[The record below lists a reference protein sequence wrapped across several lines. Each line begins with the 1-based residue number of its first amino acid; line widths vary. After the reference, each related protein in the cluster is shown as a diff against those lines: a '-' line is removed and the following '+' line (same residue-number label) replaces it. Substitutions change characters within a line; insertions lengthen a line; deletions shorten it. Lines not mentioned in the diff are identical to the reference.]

1 MLLFSADI
9 KIIIITNF
17 MKQNTRISQNDEI
30 DLREIIKKLCNE
42 KILIFFIT
50 FFFTVGGYMYGSF
63 QPKIYKTE
71 IILRNAPTYL
81 YNINIERN
89 PQSQSQSQSQL
100 QLQSQSQL
108 QIQLQ
113 SIAID
118 FENNVKLHLLSLDT
132 LFEFVQNNNDLS
144 DFKKYLKEKDIS
156 VENYF
161 QGKLKS
167 EIDKNKIINKYSLT
181 YLKPLQGETFLNNYI
196 IFVYQKALITMKKQL
211 TQVINQQIR
220 LHQQHLEIAET
231 IDLKNPIL
239 QSMVEGRSVLNE
251 PEALF
256 YKGTKVLS
264 KQILYLTQLLDDS
277 KNLTLDYNP
286 ILEQSKN
293 SILVTKPA
301 NFFMAIAFVL
311 GLFLSFVAVFIKSKI

>member
-1 MLLFSADI
+1 
-9 KIIIITNF
+9 
-17 MKQNTRISQNDEI
+17 MKQNAHISQNDEI
-30 DLREIIKKLCNE
+30 DLRKIIKTLWKE

-50 FFFTVGGYMYGSF
+50 LFFTVGGYMYGSF

-71 IILRNAPTYL
+71 ITIRNAPSYL
-81 YNINIERN
+81 FNTFFDLDNIKRN
-89 PQSQSQSQSQL
+89 LESQSQSQSQN
-100 QLQSQSQL
+100 
-108 QIQLQ
+108 
-113 SIAID
+113 IAID
-118 FENNVKLHLLSLDT
+118 FENSVKLYLSSLDT
-132 LFEFVQNNNDLS
+132 LVEFVQNNNDLS

-181 YLKPLQGETFLNNYI
+181 YSNPLQGETFLKNYI
-196 IFVYQKALITMKKQL
+196 IFVYQKALINLKKQL
-211 TQVINQQIR
+211 KHTINNQIR
-220 LHQQHLEIAET
+220 LYQQHLEIAEK
-231 IDLKNPIL
+231 IDLKNTIL
-239 QSMVEGRSVLNE
+239 QSMAEGKSILNE
-251 PEALF
+251 PEELF

-264 KQILYLTQLLDDS
+264 QQILYLTQLLDDS

-293 SILVTKPA
+293 LILVTKPA

-311 GLFLSFVAVFIKSKI
+311 GLFLSFVAVFIRSQF